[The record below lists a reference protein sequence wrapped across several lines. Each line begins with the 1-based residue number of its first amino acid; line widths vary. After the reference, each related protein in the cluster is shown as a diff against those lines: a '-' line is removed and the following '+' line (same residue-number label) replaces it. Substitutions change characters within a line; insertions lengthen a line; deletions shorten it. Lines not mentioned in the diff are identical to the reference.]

1 MIYPVQLSISPE
13 FIDDPDYIRRQVLK
27 AAGENVDGYR
37 IVRRSLDA
45 RQKKVKFQL
54 LIEYKTD
61 PSDVFSKKA
70 LPAYREADPARPVLI
85 VGAGPA
91 GYFAALTLLQSGL
104 KPVILERGEDVSAR
118 TQTIKEM
125 RRQAAVDRDSNYCFG
140 EGGAG
145 TYSDGKLY
153 TRSSG
158 RGDVDTVYQTL
169 VSHGASEDIMIAAR
183 PHIGSE
189 KLPGIVQKIRHTI
202 LDHGGEILFNAKV
215 VDFLL
220 EADGIAGVELEDGRT
235 LRGRAVILATGHSAR
250 NIFEKLAERNIQI
263 QPKAF
268 ALGVRVEHPQ
278 ALIDAIQYHQAK
290 RYEKLPP
297 ASYQLVSQ
305 VDGRGVFS
313 FCMCPG
319 GFIVPT
325 ATEPGELAINGM
337 SLSKR
342 NSPFANAG
350 IVVSLGLAD
359 LAPDS
364 ARDALSLMRFQQ
376 QLERK
381 AFEMGGSCN
390 LQAPAQ
396 CLTDFAAGKLSTV
409 LPRSSYQPGLLSAPV
424 HALFPDFIARRLQ
437 NAMVAFDK
445 KMKGFFTSEA
455 IVVAIESRT
464 SSPVKIPRDRDSLM
478 HPQIPKLYPCG
489 EGAGYAGGIVS
500 SAMDGQYVAAKIAA
514 RLV

>member
-1 MIYPVQLSISPE
+1 MIQSIQILITPE
-13 FIDDPDYIRRQVLK
+13 FVDDPEHIRQQVLK
-27 AAGENVDGYR
+27 VAGEKLAGYR

-45 RQKKVKFQL
+45 RQRQVKFQL
-54 LIEYKTD
+54 QIEYTTD
-61 PSDVFSKKA
+61 PSDVFLKKA
-70 LPAYREADPARPVLI
+70 LPTYREADTAKPILI

-104 KPVILERGEDVSAR
+104 KPILLERGEDVSAR
-118 TQTIKEM
+118 TQTIKGM
-125 RRQAAVDRDSNYCFG
+125 RRQATVDQDSNYCFG

-158 RGDVDTVYQTL
+158 RGDVDSIYQTL
-169 VSHGASEDIMIAAR
+169 VSQGASEDILIDAR

-189 KLPGIVQKIRHTI
+189 KLPGIIRNI
-202 LDHGGEILFNAKV
+202 RNIVLNHGGEILFNAKV

-220 EADGIAGVELEDGRT
+220 EDGSITGVALEDGRE
-235 LRGRAVILATGHSAR
+235 LRGKAVILATGHSAR
-250 NIFEKLAERNIQI
+250 NIFEKLAERNIQM

-278 ALIDAIQYHQAK
+278 ALIDAIQYRQAK
-290 RYEKLPP
+290 RHENLPP

-305 VDGRGVFS
+305 VEGRGVFS

-325 ATEPGELAINGM
+325 ATAPGEVVINGM
-337 SLSKR
+337 SLSRR

-350 IVVSLGLAD
+350 VVVSLGMAD
-359 LAPDS
+359 LGPD
-364 ARDALSLMRFQQ
+364 AAQDALSLMRFQQ
-376 QLERK
+376 QLEKR
-381 AFEMGGSCN
+381 AFEMGGSQN

-409 LPRSSYQPGLLSAPV
+409 LPVSSYQPGLLSAPV
-424 HALFPDFIARRLQ
+424 HELFPDFIARRLQ
-437 NAMVAFDK
+437 KAMVAFGQ
-445 KMKGFFTSEA
+445 KMKGFFTAEA

-478 HPQIPKLYPCG
+478 HPQIQNLYPCG

-500 SAMDGQYVAAKIAA
+500 SAMDGQYVAGKIAA